1 MKTYTA
7 ELTPCGSHWILHTCF
22 TRAGQPVMSEGWTRH
37 PSVEDARA
45 FLDDLCLRLGATLD
59 RVVVVT
65 GDGTPGWEQDDALAS
80 VGWALALR
88 RSAAHEAWQPD
99 PRDQRTVAGRPA

>member
-7 ELTPCGSHWILHTCF
+7 ELTPCGSHWVLHTCL

-37 PSVEDARA
+37 PSVADARA

-59 RVVVVT
+59 RVVVVDE
-65 GDGTPGWEQDDALAS
+65 DGTPGWEQDDALAS
-80 VGWALALR
+80 VGLAHAPHPI
-88 RSAAHEAWQPD
+88 AAHAP
-99 PRDQRTVAGRPA
+99 